1 MERNWGFVK
10 KEERRNGCRAANQQ
24 CSLPGAHALLKQDPF
39 SIWFQVKTAR
49 PPGPGGLL
57 CPPVAFSWSRLSGHT
72 VCTRVVESSFVTRS
86 FLVLSVAWFFWAGY
100 VFFFY
105 SLILSLA
112 LSPSEASRLP
122 FKIPVL
128 CPVSHLP
135 RNSSSGLFLLL
146 TLASTLK
153 SLKTQLC
160 LMALHPLCQIR
171 VRSHFIFIVITQ
183 GLELSGGDNVRAET
197 VAQACSALSSSEEAQ
212 VCLFTRQE
220 WLHWRQASPA

>member
-1 MERNWGFVK
+1 MQGSQPTMRSTWGSCTALSQ
-10 KEERRNGCRAANQQ
+10 RLC
-24 CSLPGAHALLKQDPF
+24 LPDKQAPF

-57 CPPVAFSWSRLSGHT
+57 CPPVAFSWSRLPGHT
-72 VCTRVVESSFVTRS
+72 VCTRAVETSFVTQS
-86 FLVLSVAWFFWAGY
+86 FLVLSVAWFFWAGF

-153 SLKTQLC
+153 SLKPSC
-160 LMALHPLCQIR
+160 
-171 VRSHFIFIVITQ
+171 VWW
-183 GLELSGGDNVRAET
+183 LSIPYARFLSVPI
-197 VAQACSALSSSEEAQ
+197 LFSSS
-212 VCLFTRQE
+212 
-220 WLHWRQASPA
+220 SPRGLNWAGETMWGQKQ